1 MAAATYATI
10 GRVAPTIEEG
20 TVTAEVPP
28 MRHGAAWTPATR
40 PGIVPLRPLG
50 FGTILGRSFTALR
63 HNPKVLLGFALGV
76 QAVSLLAVT
85 GVLVA
90 AGIASFSRLAS
101 LQPGTDDFDTVMAGS
116 IALVGVLGVVVTLA
130 ATALG
135 TIVQGIVVVE
145 VSRAV
150 VAEKLSVRLL
160 WRRVR
165 PVAWRLIG
173 FGLLV
178 TLALGVTV
186 AIVFG
191 IFLALSATAGLGGFL
206 IALLLSLGLIPL
218 WLWLGTK
225 LMLVPAVIS
234 IERAP
239 IGAAIG
245 RSWRLMR
252 GRFWVGLGVT
262 VIVNASF
269 GALAQVVSVPFS
281 LVSTGFTT
289 VLTPTGD
296 VDVATVIAFLIGGVV
311 TQLVVFVLQCVSLV
325 VLATASSLVYVDAR
339 MRHEGLDLDLLAYV
353 DRRDA
358 GATELADPFTQHIG
372 RVVPSR
378 WTPPQQ
384 WAPPAWSPPAHWPA
398 PAPPSTAAPAASPA
412 AAPERPATQW
422 TPPGTGAP

>member
-1 MAAATYATI
+1 MAAARYATI

-116 IALVGVLGVVVTLA
+116 IALVGILGVVVTLA

-160 WRRVR
+160 WRRIR

-191 IFLALSATAGLGGFL
+191 IFFALSATAGFGGFL

-296 VDVATVIAFLIGGVV
+296 VDVATVIAFLVGGVV

-378 WTPPQQ
+378 WTPPPQ

-398 PAPPSTAAPAASPA
+398 PAGPSAAAPAASPA

>member
-1 MAAATYATI
+1 M
-10 GRVAPTIEEG
+10 
-20 TVTAEVPP
+20 TAEVPP

-76 QAVSLLAVT
+76 QAVALLAVT

-90 AGIASFSRLAS
+90 AGIASFSRLAT

-116 IALVGVLGVVVTLA
+116 IALVGILGVVVTVA
-130 ATALG
+130 ATALS
-135 TIVQGIVVVE
+135 TVVQGIVVVE

-165 PVAWRLIG
+165 PVAWRLVA

-178 TLALGVTV
+178 TLALVITV

-191 IFLALSATAGLGGFL
+191 TFFALSSTAGIGGFL
-206 IALLLSLGLIPL
+206 IALLLSLALIPL

-225 LMLVPAVIS
+225 LMLVPAIIA
-234 IERAP
+234 IERAS
-239 IGAAIG
+239 IGAAVG

-289 VLTPTGD
+289 VLTPTGEA
-296 VDVATVIAFLIGGVV
+296 DVATVVAFLIGGVV

-339 MRHEGLDLDLLAYV
+339 MRHEGLDLDLLSYV
-353 DRRDA
+353 DHRDA
-358 GATELADPFTQHIG
+358 GASDLPDPFTQHIG

-378 WTPPQQ
+378 W
-384 WAPPAWSPPAHWPA
+384 APPAHWGPPGAPAGGQPGHPAWPAPAWSAPAHWPA
-398 PAPPSTAAPAASPA
+398 PTPSTAPHAPVA
-412 AAPERPATQW
+412 AAPDRPATQW
-422 TPPGTGAP
+422 TPPGAGAP